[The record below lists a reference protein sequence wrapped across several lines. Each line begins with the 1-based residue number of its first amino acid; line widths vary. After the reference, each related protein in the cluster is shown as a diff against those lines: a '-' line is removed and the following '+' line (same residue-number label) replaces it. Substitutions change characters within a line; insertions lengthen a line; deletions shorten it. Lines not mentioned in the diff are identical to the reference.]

1 MGKRRKNVKKKNN
14 TLVNVFLVV
23 LIAVITYFGGGD
35 LMKNK
40 NSESKA
46 KEKTT
51 QVDSKVN
58 IIKGIITHVSDGD
71 TVILTDED
79 GEKYKVRLNGIDA
92 PEMGQSYGEESKAFL
107 ESLVLDKVVEVDEI
121 GVDQYKRVLGVLS
134 VEGKDVNKAM
144 LENGMAWQ
152 YKYNKDQSY
161 RDLMDKARRQ
171 KINLWSDPNAQ
182 DPHTWR
188 KENK

>member
-1 MGKRRKNVKKKNN
+1 MKKKNN

-71 TVILTDED
+71 TVVLTDED